1 MSSEQWC
8 SQQRINDLKQPIGPA
23 LDNWSPRPRPPRTT
37 MSGRYCRV
45 EPLQPQHAGALFEAF
60 GADSDG
66 RNWTYMPYGPFE
78 DFDSFERWLQQ
89 QCQGEDPLF
98 YCIIDNATDQPV
110 GMASYLRIEPAV
122 GVIEVGHIHFSP
134 RLQRTALATETM
146 YLMMRRVF
154 DELGYRRYEWKCD
167 SLNEPSRQAA
177 KRLGFQ
183 FEGVFRQATIYKGR
197 NRDTAW
203 FSILD
208 SEWPRLKSA
217 FEQWLAPQNFDANGE
232 QQQRLQAFLD

>member
-1 MSSEQWC
+1 MSIEP
-8 SQQRINDLKQPIGPA
+8 RINELQQPIGQA
-23 LDNWSPRPRPPRTT
+23 LDNWGQRSNPPRTV
-37 MSGRYCRV
+37 MVGRYCRV
-45 EPLQPQHAGALFEAF
+45 EPLQPQYAEALFAAF

-78 DFDSFERWLQQ
+78 DFDSFEQWLHQ
-89 QCQGEDPLF
+89 QCQGKDPLF
-98 YCIIDNATDQPV
+98 YCIIDKATDQPV

-167 SLNEPSRQAA
+167 NLNQPSRQAA

-203 FSILD
+203 FSVLD
-208 SEWPRLKSA
+208 SEWPKLKAA
-217 FEQWLAPQNFDANGE
+217 FELWLAPQNFGTNGE
-232 QQQRLQAFLD
+232 QRQRLQEFRD